1 MRQGLPATTGRVAQI
16 SSSKS
21 SIHLLAFGDNLALM
35 RSVGDHW
42 IRGAFA
48 DCPAP
53 WRTDSWRNTAAS
65 ARYRLPTQDIAD
77 AYRRE

>member
-1 MRQGLPATTGRVAQI
+1 VAQI
-16 SSSKS
+16 CSCE
-21 SIHLLAFGDNLALM
+21 SIVHLLAFCDNLALM
-35 RSVGDHW
+35 RPVGDHW
-42 IRGAFA
+42 IRGAFS

-65 ARYRLPTQDIAD
+65 ARDRLPTQNIAD